1 MEFLTADDFAPKEG
15 LTFQMIFEV
24 GDPLDLALVSVK
36 RSRVYDYPGKQR
48 DPFSL
53 FFEGT
58 KGVHCQQGLYRLRD
72 ETGWQADVFLV
83 PIGDKPDGTYIYQAV
98 FN

>member
-1 MEFLTADDFAPKEG
+1 MTILIADDFDPKEG
-15 LTFQMIFEV
+15 VGFQMIFDE
-24 GDPLDLALVSVK
+24 GDALDLILKSIRRHKVQ
-36 RSRVYDYPGKQR
+36 DFPGKTR

-58 KGVHCQQGLYRLRD
+58 RGVHCPQGIYRLRD
-72 ETGWQADVFLV
+72 GTGWEVDVFLV
-83 PIGDKPDGTYIYQAV
+83 PIGVNQEGLYTYQAV

>member
-1 MEFLTADDFAPKEG
+1 MEILTADDFSPKEG
-15 LTFQMIFEV
+15 LAFQMIFEV
-24 GDPLDLALVSVK
+24 GDPLDLILKAVK
-36 RSRVYDYPGKQR
+36 RNNVHDFPGKQR

-58 KGVHCQQGLYRLRD
+58 KGVHCPQGIYRLRD
-72 ETGWQADVFLV
+72 ETGWQTEVFLV
-83 PIGDKPDGTYIYQAV
+83 PIGDKPDGTYLYQAV